1 MKKISARHLALLALA
16 VIGLACSIALT
27 QHFYELRSGA
37 AGFKSYCNIG
47 SKMNCDAVAASTWAE
62 ALPGLPIS
70 SVAAGWY
77 AGLFFIYLSA
87 LSFTVRREAMRVAL
101 ILVGISTVCSL
112 FLLYIMAVQLGT
124 YCLFCLALDAVNF
137 ISLGILSSI
146 IAQANRHGV
155 HHGVHKGAQDETTRF
170 PHWKSFLATMAV
182 SIFIAVVGL
191 KGLDTISAGS
201 DSLKE
206 QAEAVFAHDPVAVS
220 SSPTD
225 LSIGPAN
232 APITIV
238 EFSDFQCP
246 YCRIGAFTL
255 HGVMSRFPQ
264 QVRVVMKPYAFDPSC
279 NRFIDHPMHPVACE
293 AARAAVCAGDQ
304 GKFEPVYENFF
315 QNQESLGPGKV
326 IAFAQEAGL
335 NASALTAC
343 MNSNGSLA
351 KVQESIEEAD
361 RLKVNS
367 TPTFFINGYRVEGIA
382 ALPFWTEVIK
392 HLLVAAQSSPLHQ

>member
-1 MKKISARHLALLALA
+1 MKKISARHLALLVLS

-87 LSFTVRREAMRVAL
+87 LSFAVRREAMRVAL
-101 ILVGISTVCSL
+101 ILVGISAVCSL

-124 YCLFCLALDAVNF
+124 YCLFCLALDAINF
-137 ISLGILSSI
+137 ISLGILYSM
-146 IAQANRHGV
+146 IAQASRQGIHQ
-155 HHGVHKGAQDETTRF
+155 GAKDEATRF
-170 PHWKSFLATMAV
+170 PHWKGFSATMAV

-191 KGLDTISAGS
+191 KGLDTIAAGS
-201 DSLKE
+201 DTLKE
-206 QAEAVFAHDPVAVS
+206 QAEAVFARDPVAVN

-225 LSIGPAN
+225 LSIGPAS

-293 AARAAVCAGDQ
+293 AARAAVCAGEQ

-315 QNQESLGPGKV
+315 QNQESLAPGKV
-326 IAFAQEAGL
+326 IAFAEEAGL

-367 TPTFFINGYRVEGIA
+367 TPTFFINGYRVEGVA

-392 HLLVAAQSSPLHQ
+392 RLLVATQSSPLHP